1 MKDLEKQIEKAAK
14 KDHPYN
20 GSEFSWTIDDRRE
33 CFIEGAKSTAAK
45 EYWQEGT
52 YFKEDLN
59 EAFKTGYNKAIS
71 SINEDR
77 FDEEDNAPTFEQWFN
92 FYKKQ

>member
-1 MKDLEKQIEKAAK
+1 MKDLEEQIEKAAK
-14 KDHPYN
+14 LYAEENFHVLTPSLVALIYED
-20 GSEFSWTIDDRRE
+20 
-33 CFIEGAKSTAAK
+33 GAKSTAAK
-45 EYWQEGT
+45 EHWQEGM
-52 YFKEDLN
+52 YSKEDLN

-92 FYKKQ
+92 FYKKK

>member
-1 MKDLEKQIEKAAK
+1 MKNLEKQIEKAAK

-45 EYWQEGT
+45 EYWQEGM
-52 YFKEDLN
+52 YSEEEVKVLIQKFNKEQC
-59 EAFKTGYNKAIS
+59 ASTW
-71 SINEDR
+71 
-77 FDEEDNAPTFEQWFN
+77 FDDDEQWFEQN
-92 FYKKQ
+92 KKK